1 MSGGV
6 LGRLR
11 RRFTA
16 PLGHPDG
23 RVPGPRATADRL
35 WPSSDDGITVSY
47 APDRDG
53 DADPGEVVWAWVPYE
68 EDAAQGKDRPVLVIG
83 YQNHLLVGLQLSS
96 RSHRD
101 RADAVEW
108 IEIGRGAWDSKG
120 RVSYV
125 DASRLLRFIPSE
137 IRREGAA
144 LHPDVF
150 ARVVSRV
157 AALHGWEANAAPSR
171 PSGSGEK
178 G

>member
-1 MSGGV
+1 
-6 LGRLR
+6 
-11 RRFTA
+11 
-16 PLGHPDG
+16 
-23 RVPGPRATADRL
+23 
-35 WPSSDDGITVSY
+35 
-47 APDRDG
+47 
-53 DADPGEVVWAWVPYE
+53 VPYE

-101 RADAVEW
+101 RADAAEW